1 MSTPTSTP
9 IVSVV
14 IPTYKRPPLLARC
27 LAALGAQTLAH
38 DRFEVIVVDDG
49 RDAATRETVAAFAE
63 THRVLHVVCIE
74 PAGTR
79 GPAAARNR
87 GWQIA
92 GAMIIAFTDDD
103 TIPAPDWLDA
113 GLRVLQARP
122 QAVAVAGAIQVPLNA
137 ARIAQPT
144 DHERN
149 IKLLERAGFVTANC
163 FVRRPALEAIGGF
176 DERFTRAWR
185 EDTDLYFN
193 LRRAGPVVHAREP
206 LVLHPVRTPRWGQSV
221 RSHSNLLF
229 DALLYKKHRELY
241 WRFVRPG
248 PPWRYYATVLA
259 ALLALLGLASGSP
272 VLAAAAGSAWL
283 LLTARF
289 MAQRLRGTSA
299 ALLDRIEVVLTSI
312 AIPFVAVF
320 WRLAGAVRWR
330 VLFL

>member
-1 MSTPTSTP
+1 MSTPV
-9 IVSVV
+9 VSVV

-27 LAALGAQTLAH
+27 LAALGAQSLAH
-38 DRFEVIVVDDG
+38 ERFEVIVVDDG
-49 RDAATRETVAAFAE
+49 RDAATRETVAAFAGAQPA
-63 THRVLHVVCIE
+63 LHVVCIE

-87 GWQIA
+87 GWQLA
-92 GAMIIAFTDDD
+92 GADIIAFTDDD
-103 TIPAPDWLDA
+103 TIPAPDWLEA
-113 GLRVLQARP
+113 GLRVLHARA
-122 QAVAVAGAIQVPLNA
+122 QAVAVAGAIQVPITA
-137 ARIAQPT
+137 HGQPT

-149 IKLLERAGFVTANC
+149 VKLLEQAGFVTANC
-163 FVRRPALEAIGGF
+163 FVRKATLVEIGGF

-185 EDTDLYFN
+185 EDTDLYLN

-229 DALLYKKHRELY
+229 DALLYKKHRQLY

-248 PPWRYYATVLA
+248 PPWRYYATVGS
-259 ALLALLGLASGSP
+259 ALLALLGLASGAT
-272 VLAAAAGSAWL
+272 VLSAAGAAAWL

-289 MAQRLRGTSA
+289 TAQRLRGTSA
-299 ALLDRIEVVLTSI
+299 ALLDRIEVVLTSL